1 MTEWTFALVD
11 LAGYTALTETHGDEH
26 AAELATTFAALATE
40 CLASGDRLVKP
51 IGDAV
56 LPASTNPSAGISL
69 VDRLLP
75 PALTTSLS
83 SFAVTLTASSPRA
96 SSAHYSCGDPAPGV
110 IGSDVCHR

>member
-75 PALTTSLS
+75 PRLDYELVELRSDADGVVAEGFVRALFLRR
-83 SFAVTLTASSPRA
+83 SSPR
-96 SSAHYSCGDPAPGV
+96 
-110 IGSDVCHR
+110 SDRL